1 MASIQILHLEDDPN
15 DAELA
20 AERLR
25 SDGLDCVI
33 FRVDTEPAFHDALS
47 QGPMPDLI
55 LSDFSLP
62 SFDGLSAL
70 RIARSKAPYTPFV
83 LLSGAI
89 GEERATELLR
99 EGATDY
105 VLKDRL
111 SRLSRAVAR
120 ALTEARERAERD
132 WAMAAL
138 KRALADK
145 EALFAEVHHRVRN
158 NFQIVSSLLR
168 LHESRVA
175 DPAGAALLRDLQA
188 RVRSMALVHD
198 ILYRTEEAATLD
210 FTGYARQLCTELEAQ
225 YRDGTGTSRLSVL
238 GQPVLLTL
246 TQAVPA
252 GLLLHELVA
261 DAMAQS
267 PAGPQT
273 AITVHLVPADGNLVV
288 EIGGAE
294 PLSERR
300 DDPLGMKLIHRLAHQ
315 LGGGVQLVGDPG
327 RWAVLTFP
335 IRPPVPGEEF
345 SALARR
351 LAPGRS

>member
-1 MASIQILHLEDDPN
+1 MASIRILHLEDDPH

-25 SDGLDCVI
+25 ADGVDCVI
-33 FRVDTEPAFHDALS
+33 ERVDNGPAFEAALS
-47 QGPMPDLI
+47 GGLIPDI
-55 LSDFSLP
+55 VLSDFSLP

-70 RIARSKAPYTPFV
+70 RITRARAPYTPFV
-83 LLSGAI
+83 LLSGAV
-89 GEERATELLR
+89 GEERATELIR

-111 SRLSRAVAR
+111 FRLSRAVTR
-120 ALTEARERAERD
+120 ALSEARERAERD

-210 FTGYARQLCTELEAQ
+210 FTGYARQLCAELDAQ
-225 YRDGTGTSRLSVL
+225 LRAGSASRLTVE
-238 GQPVLLTL
+238 GPTVLLTL

-261 DAMAQS
+261 DAMAQV
-267 PAGPQT
+267 PVGEPGGPV
-273 AITVHLVPADGNLVV
+273 TVRLLPSNGDLVV
-288 EIGGAE
+288 AIGGEGALAARQE
-294 PLSERR
+294 
-300 DDPLGMKLIHRLAHQ
+300 DALGKKLMQRLAHQ
-315 LGGGVQLVGDPG
+315 LGGSVTLDGAPG
-327 RWAVLTFP
+327 QWAALTFP
-335 IRPPVPGEEF
+335 IRSPGPGEEY
-345 SALARR
+345 SALARS
-351 LAPGRS
+351 LATGQG